1 MATKNTNTSAIFN
14 RFYSLNHKFREGVI
28 VGVVLSE
35 DHSEDNILADY
46 SEDITNAID
55 KYDIRL
61 IDVYSIEIIADG
73 VYNFIVVRYDPSDD
87 DDWESFKII
96 TIGAAIRRVK
106 EVTRYYAFSPKEAYV
121 AFKRSQFVN
130 TVEEKNF
137 LQQLFSLIGW
147 EMFTHPIK
155 DAFTNDIFYKAF
167 ERACVEYNGGKDY
180 VQIPNAETIFRV
192 YKKCLKRWNVEEE
205 EEKEEA

>member
-14 RFYSLNHKFREGVI
+14 RFYYLNHKFKEGAI

-35 DHSEDNILADY
+35 DHSEDNIFADY
-46 SEDITNAID
+46 SEDIVNAID
-55 KYDIRL
+55 KYGIRL

-96 TIGAAIRRVK
+96 PISIAIRRVK
-106 EVTRYYAFSPKEAYV
+106 EATRYYAFSPKDAYV

-147 EMFTHPIK
+147 EMFDHPIK
-155 DAFTNDIFYKAF
+155 DAFANDMFYKAF
-167 ERACVEYNGGKDY
+167 ERACMEYNEGRSY
-180 VQIPNAETIFRV
+180 AQIPNANIIFRV
-192 YKKCLKRWNVEEE
+192 YNKCLNRWNVKEEE
-205 EEKEEA
+205 A